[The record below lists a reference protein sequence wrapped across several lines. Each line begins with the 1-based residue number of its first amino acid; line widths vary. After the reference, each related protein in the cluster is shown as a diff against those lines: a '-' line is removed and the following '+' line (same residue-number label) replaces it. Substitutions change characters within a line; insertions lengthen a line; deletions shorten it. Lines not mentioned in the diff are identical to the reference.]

1 MVVVTVMLEI
11 IFDLLYIANNFV
23 APGCIDYVFGK
34 FFILHIK
41 GGVMM
46 GEGSLIGGRWRRDFL
61 ILINKKIL

>member
-1 MVVVTVMLEI
+1 
-11 IFDLLYIANNFV
+11 
-23 APGCIDYVFGK
+23 
-34 FFILHIK
+34 LHIK